1 MKWLSR
7 PFIGLLLAF
16 FLMGYTDPYTETD
29 QELYAEQ
36 KRIREFIKRSQEL
49 NKQPS
54 PAGSPRSARIARNRY
69 QNQSDPIYPKTIY
82 REPIRPPFPTGHKR
96 FYGGIPR

>member
-16 FLMGYTDPYTETD
+16 CLMGYTDPYTETD

-36 KRIREFIKRSQEL
+36 KRIKEFIKRTQEL

-54 PAGSPRSARIARNRY
+54 PAGSPRAARLARNRY
-69 QNQSDPIYPKTIY
+69 QNSNPPYFPKTIY
-82 REPIRPPFPTGHKR
+82 REALPTRSYKA
-96 FYGGIPR
+96 FTGGIPR